1 MAPSGRLSPPIETRP
16 RSLLP
21 RPVSPKYKRTF
32 RSKHHSISMPPPSA
46 YPLSSITGNG
56 GIPRPIRKPK
66 KIVYLLGIF
75 FLLYWFGMRH
85 GLGQERVHTPL
96 GFAVKGGRERKS
108 SLRYDKLGLAVLEPP
123 AEGGGEHPI
132 YELMERAEDR
142 WHHLLDSQSRT
153 LEAAVAEYRKRYT
166 ISPPAGFEKWWQ
178 FCEEN
183 GVVMRDEYDQLMR
196 DVLPHH
202 ALEPATFIQRSKA
215 LQDTGF
221 TYNMAVDG
229 QGVRMS
235 GPRAGQARPKMMEN
249 LVAGFIQYL
258 PRGFDVK
265 VVVSDHDTG
274 SDVLGQ
280 DQRDRA
286 MELVKEGGRE

>member
-1 MAPSGRLSPPIETRP
+1 
-16 RSLLP
+16 
-21 RPVSPKYKRTF
+21 
-32 RSKHHSISMPPPSA
+32 
-46 YPLSSITGNG
+46 
-56 GIPRPIRKPK
+56 
-66 KIVYLLGIF
+66 
-75 FLLYWFGMRH
+75 
-85 GLGQERVHTPL
+85 
-96 GFAVKGGRERKS
+96 
-108 SLRYDKLGLAVLEPP
+108 
-123 AEGGGEHPI
+123 
-132 YELMERAEDR
+132 MERAEDR

-249 LVAGFIQYL
+249 LVAGFVQYL
-258 PRGFDVK
+258 PRNFDVK